1 MSLNIYFRKLVHWER
16 KGNFYAHY
24 GNTFKIGMLM
34 LLYKQHKC
42 LLTPDTEFEI
52 QNAWKGIQLCF

>member
-16 KGNFYAHY
+16 KGNFNAQY
-24 GNTFKIGMLM
+24 GITFKIGMLM

-52 QNAWKGIQLCF
+52 QNA